1 MSALTTEVTTLRTPA
16 LPGSRPATKRRRR
29 DPRRPAWEPAPTR
42 TGQGI
47 KAGVLLFYMLLILGP
62 LYIVAITSISTQ
74 GTINKAGG
82 LVVVPGGI
90 TFNAYRLIFSG
101 GVVARSAVI
110 AVAIT
115 AIGTAF
121 SMVVTVLAAYGLSR
135 TGSFGHKVILGL
147 MIFTMFFNGGLIPF
161 FLVVA
166 DLGGYNQYWSLI
178 LPTALVVFYVLIMR
192 QFFSTAAVELI
203 ESARI
208 DGAGEWRILTRL
220 MLPMSKAMMAVIA
233 LFYAVIYWDSW
244 FNVLLFMPAESQRW
258 PLSYVLYQYVTLGQS
273 LAGTGIN
280 GGQYFGHQALAPL
293 SLQMAIVMI
302 AVLPIL
308 VVMPFVSK
316 YFSKGVLLGAIKG

>member
-1 MSALTTEVTTLRTPA
+1 MSAVTASANTVPLAYPT
-16 LPGSRPATKRRRR
+16 SKKRRH
-29 DPRRPAWEPAPTR
+29 DPRRPAWEPPPTR

-47 KAGVLLFYMLLILGP
+47 KAGVLAFYMVLILGP

-82 LVVVPGGI
+82 LVVAPGGI

-101 GVVARSAVI
+101 GVVARAAVI
-110 AVAIT
+110 SVAIT
-115 AIGTAF
+115 AVGTAF

-135 TGSFGHKVILGL
+135 TASFGHRVILGI
-147 MIFTMFFNGGLIPF
+147 MMFTMFFSGGLIPF
-161 FLVVA
+161 FLVVS
-166 DLGGYNQYWSLI
+166 DLGGYDQYWSLI
-178 LPTALVVFYVLIMR
+178 VPTALSVFNILIMR

-208 DGAGEWRILTRL
+208 DGAGEWRILTRI
-220 MLPMSKAMMAVIA
+220 MLPMSKATMAVIA
-233 LFYAVIYWDSW
+233 LFYAVGYWDSW

-273 LAGTGIN
+273 FAGSGIN
-280 GGQYFGHQALAPL
+280 SGQYFGHQPLAPL

-302 AVLPIL
+302 VVLPIL
-308 VVMPFVSK
+308 VIMPFVSK

>member
-1 MSALTTEVTTLRTPA
+1 MSAVTAGANTAPFAYPTNN
-16 LPGSRPATKRRRR
+16 KRRR
-29 DPRRPAWEPAPTR
+29 DPRRPAWETPPTR

-47 KAGVLLFYMLLILGP
+47 KAGVLALYMALILGP

-74 GTINKAGG
+74 GMINKAGG

-101 GVVARSAVI
+101 GVVARAAVI
-110 AVAIT
+110 SVAIT
-115 AIGTAF
+115 AVGTAF

-135 TGSFGHKVILGL
+135 SGSFGHRVILAV
-147 MIFTMFFNGGLIPF
+147 MMFTMFFSGGLIPF
-161 FLVVA
+161 FLVVS

-178 LPTALVVFYVLIMR
+178 VPTALSVFNILIMR

-208 DGAGEWRILTRL
+208 DGAGEWRILTRI
-220 MLPMSKAMMAVIA
+220 MLPMSKATMAVIA
-233 LFYAVIYWDSW
+233 LFYAVGYWDSW

-273 LAGTGIN
+273 FAGSGIN
-280 GGQYFGHQALAPL
+280 SGQYFGHQPLAPL

-302 AVLPIL
+302 VVLPIL
-308 VVMPFVSK
+308 IIMPFVSK

>member
-1 MSALTTEVTTLRTPA
+1 MSAVTASAKPVPFAYPTNN
-16 LPGSRPATKRRRR
+16 KRRR
-29 DPRRPAWEPAPTR
+29 DPRRPAWETPPTR
-42 TGQGI
+42 TGRGI
-47 KAGVLLFYMLLILGP
+47 KAGALALYMALILGP

-74 GTINKAGG
+74 GMINKAGG

-101 GVVARSAVI
+101 GVVARAAVI
-110 AVAIT
+110 SVGIT
-115 AIGTAF
+115 AVGTAF
-121 SMVVTVLAAYGLSR
+121 SMVVTILAAYGLSR
-135 TGSFGHKVILGL
+135 SGSFGHRVILGI
-147 MIFTMFFNGGLIPF
+147 MMFTMFFSGGLIPF
-161 FLVVA
+161 FLVVS

-178 LPTALVVFYVLIMR
+178 VPTALSVFNILIMR

-208 DGAGEWRILTRL
+208 DGAGEWRILTRI
-220 MLPMSKAMMAVIA
+220 MLPMSKATMAVIA
-233 LFYAVIYWDSW
+233 LFYAVGYWDSW

-273 LAGTGIN
+273 FAGSGIN
-280 GGQYFGHQALAPL
+280 SGQYFGHQPLAPL

-308 VVMPFVSK
+308 IIMPFVSK